1 MSENLKLSESIP
13 SSNVKII
20 ELYNKIENEKLIPH
34 PDFQRK
40 LVWKKQHKFHFIETI
55 LLNYPFPEIY
65 LASSEIDVI
74 TLQAKEIV
82 VDGQQRLTTIRDY
95 IKGEGD
101 FKEQETITPFS
112 KLTSEQKKDFL
123 NYYVSIRDLKDMKI
137 DDIKEIFQR
146 INHTEYSLNTVEKQN
161 AQYGDGE
168 FLLFCK
174 QITDED
180 KITKDDTDILLS
192 SDSRKFFVEFWNY
205 TEIFDENDNSRML
218 ALQYISTLV
227 TTFLEP
233 DYFHRNSKT
242 NKYIADFNNE
252 FPKYEIVIEKLTDV
266 LSFIK
271 LLNFEKG
278 SYWFKKPN
286 LFTLIIELSKVDLK
300 KIKREEFKQS
310 LLDLEDSSNKYF
322 AKINLA
328 EIPEDDKL
336 YFEYAKQGI
345 NDKKQ
350 RLHRAEVIE
359 KLISKNSEAIIK

>member
-20 ELYNKIENEKLIPH
+20 ELYNKIENDKLIPH

-40 LVWKKQHKFHFIETI
+40 LVWKKQHKYHFIETI

-65 LASSEIDVI
+65 IASSEIDVVY
-74 TLQAKEIV
+74 LQAKEIV

-101 FKEQETITPFS
+101 FKNQEVITSFN
-112 KLTSEQKKDFL
+112 KLTPEQKKEFL
-123 NYYVSIRDLKDMKI
+123 NYYVSVRDLKDMKI
-137 DDIKEIFQR
+137 EDIKEIFQR
-146 INHTEYSLNTVEKQN
+146 INHTEYSLNAVEKQN

-174 QITDED
+174 QITDLD
-180 KITKDDTDILLS
+180 KITKEDTDILL
-192 SDSRKFFVEFWNY
+192 DEDTRKYFVEFWSY

-252 FPKYEIVIEKLTDV
+252 FPKYEIVIQKFKEILG
-266 LSFIK
+266 FIK
-271 LLNFEKG
+271 SFNFEKG

-286 LFTLIIELSKVDLK
+286 LFSLIIELSKVD
-300 KIKREEFKQS
+300 I
-310 LLDLEDSSNKYF
+310 
-322 AKINLA
+322 
-328 EIPEDDKL
+328 
-336 YFEYAKQGI
+336 
-345 NDKKQ
+345 
-350 RLHRAEVIE
+350 
-359 KLISKNSEAIIK
+359 KLIRISDFKHLLIKIDSVF

>member
-65 LASSEIDVI
+65 IASSEIDVV
-74 TLQAKEIV
+74 TLQTKEIV

-101 FKEQETITPFS
+101 FNGQEIIPSFA

-123 NYYVSIRDLKDMKI
+123 NYYVSVRDLKDIKI
-137 DDIKEIFQR
+137 GDIKEIFQR

-180 KITKDDTDILLS
+180 KITKEDTDILLN
-192 SDSRKFFVEFWNY
+192 DETRKFFVEFWNY

-218 ALQYISTLV
+218 ALQFISTLV

-252 FPKYEIVIEKLTDV
+252 FPKYEIVVEKFIGV
-266 LSFIK
+266 LNFIK
-271 LLNFEKG
+271 SLNFEKG

-286 LFTLIIELSKVDLK
+286 LFSLIIELSRVD
-300 KIKREEFKQS
+300 IKNINILNFKQS
-310 LLDLEDSSNKYF
+310 LIELEEKSNKYF
-322 AKINLA
+322 AKINL
-328 EIPEDDKL
+328 EGIPEDDKL

-350 RLHRAEVIE
+350 RLHRAQVLE
-359 KLISKNSEAIIK
+359 KLILESHETIN